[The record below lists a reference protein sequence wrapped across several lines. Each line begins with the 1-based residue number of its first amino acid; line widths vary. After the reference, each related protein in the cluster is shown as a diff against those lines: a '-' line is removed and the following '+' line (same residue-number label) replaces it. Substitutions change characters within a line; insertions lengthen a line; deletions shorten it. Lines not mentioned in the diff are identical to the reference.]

1 MKRNHLHGAA
11 DRANPIT
18 EHHLTILKSRLD
30 LKKPRHALLWVVAS
44 VAFHAMARLG
54 EILPPDNARIDLFIR
69 LNQVE
74 IDHDPKELY
83 TTMMLSRSKVHDP
96 NIKATL
102 TIWADGT
109 AICPWAALKTYL
121 NF

>member
-1 MKRNHLHGAA
+1 MIRNMKRNHLHTLV

-54 EILPPDNARIDLFIR
+54 EILPPDNVRINLSIR
-69 LNQVE
+69 LNQLK
-74 IDHDPKELY
+74 INRSPKGPY
-83 TTMMLSRSKVHDP
+83 ATM
-96 NIKATL
+96 TL
-102 TIWADGT
+102 
-109 AICPWAALKTYL
+109 P
-121 NF
+121 